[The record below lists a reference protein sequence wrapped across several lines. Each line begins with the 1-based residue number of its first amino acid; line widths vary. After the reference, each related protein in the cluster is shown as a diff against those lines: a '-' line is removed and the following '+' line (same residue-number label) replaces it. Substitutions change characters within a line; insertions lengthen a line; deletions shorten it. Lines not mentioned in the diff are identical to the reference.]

1 MSIHCQIRVRSIS
14 QTGTFGHFLI
24 ISESLV
30 THKNFVQGLGDIYLL
45 WYVLVGPTPLRCLS
59 ISLFIRAIVWVKLII
74 HVQFWHLNC
83 FCNPTYH
90 LPFGRTISHLWNIIN
105 TFLVNGKKRL
115 NIYPQNIF
123 RWIHTWKFIQLSPTK
138 IFEGRYIW
146 SNLNATAIKA
156 INVDI
161 NCNNEINFE
170 L

>member
-1 MSIHCQIRVRSIS
+1 MSKVLAIFIS
-14 QTGTFGHFLI
+14 C
-24 ISESLV
+24 V
-30 THKNFVQGLGDIYLL
+30 
-45 WYVLVGPTPLRCLS
+45 WYVLVGPAPLRCLS
-59 ISLFIRAIVWVKLII
+59 ISLFIRAIIRVKLII

-105 TFLVNGKKRL
+105 TFLVNSKKL
-115 NIYPQNIF
+115 AQYLPNKTFLGGYTHGSLYCFFSQTEIF
-123 RWIHTWKFIQLSPTK
+123 K
-138 IFEGRYIW
+138 GRYIW

-156 INVDI
+156 INVNI